1 MRETTPTKFAKLKQV
16 LQKKS
21 LSEKDKAFIHRG
33 TWSTEQIPAI
43 RSEAEYKRYGEMN
56 RKLEAELEAGLPSR
70 DDPRWTIEMERRL
83 LTPLGTL
90 STAIGARMIEWE
102 ERAPNFKV
110 M

>member
-1 MRETTPTKFAKLKQV
+1 MKDSTQTMFAKLDQV
-16 LQKKS
+16 LQKNS
-21 LSEKDKAFIHRG
+21 LSENDRAFINSAP
-33 TWSTEQIPAI
+33 WSAEQIPAI
-43 RSEAEYKRYGEMN
+43 CDEAEYKRYGEMN

-70 DDPRWTIEMERRL
+70 DDPRWTTEMERRL